1 MVGFITETIQG
12 QIVFVIVFL
21 LVRSCFLITL
31 IKCLKGHKCLHR
43 MSLCVPKSKVTDWMS
58 EWVTYWAL
66 QTLDTG
72 QLKTCRDVTDLVNTW
87 VVELSAALTDIASCQ
102 FENCNIC
109 RITPCLLEGSTVR
122 HSSNTNTGKKKENQ
136 GTHLLN
142 LPLLVSP
149 PLLNRSQETDFQSI
163 CVFEPSSSVSL

>member
-1 MVGFITETIQG
+1 MVEKQG
-12 QIVFVIVFL
+12 QKIRAGVSPPPFRAMPKRKHFFFV
-21 LVRSCFLITL
+21 RA
-31 IKCLKGHKCLHR
+31 
-43 MSLCVPKSKVTDWMS
+43 SL
-58 EWVTYWAL
+58 
-66 QTLDTG
+66 
-72 QLKTCRDVTDLVNTW
+72 TDLVNTW